1 MSPDRWLPPLALL
14 FLLGAL
20 FQLPFLT
27 SFSAALMVLIGVA
40 ELWRR
45 HALDQVVYHRKPY
58 YKRAFPGEEI
68 GLQLE
73 LENNKLLPV
82 SWVRVEDPWPQAVG
96 PVEEGVL
103 APSHVPNQGLL
114 TNIFSLRWFERAR
127 RSYTLRFRE
136 RGVYRVGPT
145 RLRSGDL
152 FGLFEQERKLD
163 NPEFLT
169 VFPQLAPMEELGL
182 PAENPFGDLKSRRR
196 IFEDP
201 NRPMGVREYRPEDSF
216 RRIHWPATARTGD
229 LQVKVYQPTSAQQM
243 VVCLNVITFPRH
255 WEGVYPPLLER
266 LVSVAAAIVY
276 QGVQLGYQVGLI
288 SNGCLAYSDRPFR
301 VPPNRSPEQLANL
314 LQALAAVT
322 PMVTTSFEEFIV
334 QEMPK
339 VHYGASLIVVTAIT
353 SPELSESLVKLKR
366 HGRRVT
372 LLSLAQEP
380 PVTIPHVDSIHIP
393 FEERGFEALGEGS
406 R

>member
-1 MSPDRWLPPLALL
+1 VSPDRWLPFLAVL

-45 HALDQVVYHRKPY
+45 HALDQVVYRRKPY
-58 YKRAFPGEEI
+58 YKRAFPGEKVN
-68 GLQLE
+68 LRLE
-73 LENNKLLPV
+73 VENNKLLPV
-82 SWVRVEDPWPQAVG
+82 SWVRIEDPWPQAVG
-96 PVEEGVL
+96 PVDESIL

-114 TNIFSLRWFERAR
+114 THIFSLRWFERVKRA
-127 RSYTLRFRE
+127 YTLCFRN

-152 FGLFEQERKLD
+152 FGMFEQERELN
-163 NPEFLT
+163 NPAYLT
-169 VFPQLAPMEELGL
+169 VFPELVTMEELQL
-182 PAENPFGDLKSRRR
+182 PAEDPFGDRKSRRR

-266 LVSVAAAIVY
+266 LVSVAATLVY
-276 QGVQLGYQVGLI
+276 QGVQMGYQVGLI
-288 SNGCLAYSDRPFR
+288 SNGCLAYSDQPFR
-301 VPPNRSPEQLANL
+301 VPPNRSPHQLANL
-314 LQALAAVT
+314 LQTLAAVT
-322 PMVTTSFEEFIV
+322 PMVTTSFEDFIV

-339 VHYGASLIVVTAIT
+339 VHYGASLMIVTAVT
-353 SPELSESLVKLKR
+353 SPELSESLIKLKR

-380 PVTIPHVDSIHIP
+380 PPMIPDVECVHLP
-393 FEERGFEALGEGS
+393 FEEPESEVGQEMP
-406 R
+406 